1 VALRQQNAQQPHLP
15 SQRLHLIVSCPHRWE
30 TLKVNYIV
38 LGAVLMLWAHTLFL
52 LLVARNF
59 ALTRE

>member
-1 VALRQQNAQQPHLP
+1 VGAVLLR
-15 SQRLHLIVSCPHRWE
+15 RWE

-59 ALTRE
+59 ALTRECARSADLCT

>member
-1 VALRQQNAQQPHLP
+1 MLQGCFCWYKKGFLTLLCCIR
-15 SQRLHLIVSCPHRWE
+15 RWE
-30 TLKVNYIV
+30 TLRVNYIV

>member
-1 VALRQQNAQQPHLP
+1 VGAVSLR
-15 SQRLHLIVSCPHRWE
+15 RWE